1 MASNSPRGKTKQ
13 RKPERTQPTVPPITF
28 PAGMSQAEMQHII
41 ANAIIEARKADEDAK
56 RKQKEANIREL
67 QEAVGLKTFHDK
79 NRFLR
84 GIKIAINKA
93 KCFFKICFLPRKYI
107 RGDRVTFG
115 IMSMLLTLIFA
126 LVALA
131 LYMVAIL
138 FFICGIIALIRRQGA
153 PLWGIEWYAFIPFS
167 FSAFLFA
174 SIFRISAIETEKV
187 EDRNYIQSLLNI
199 VLAIIAVVFAYLT
212 LTKE

>member
-1 MASNSPRGKTKQ
+1 MASNSPKGKTKQ

-93 KCFFKICFLPRKYI
+93 KCFFKICFLCR
-107 RGDRVTFG
+107 
-115 IMSMLLTLIFA
+115 
-126 LVALA
+126 
-131 LYMVAIL
+131 
-138 FFICGIIALIRRQGA
+138 
-153 PLWGIEWYAFIPFS
+153 
-167 FSAFLFA
+167 
-174 SIFRISAIETEKV
+174 
-187 EDRNYIQSLLNI
+187 
-199 VLAIIAVVFAYLT
+199 
-212 LTKE
+212 

>member
-1 MASNSPRGKTKQ
+1 MASNSQKGKTKQ

-56 RKQKEANIREL
+56 RKQKEANIQEL

-126 LVALA
+126 LVALV

-138 FFICGIIALIRRQGA
+138 FFICGIIAFIRRQGA

-199 VLAIIAVVFAYLT
+199 VLAIIFIHQCICV
-212 LTKE
+212 

>member
-1 MASNSPRGKTKQ
+1 MASNSPKGKTKQ

-84 GIKIAINKA
+84 GIKISI
-93 KCFFKICFLPRKYI
+93 KICFLPRKYI